1 MKERILAIFYDF
13 DETLVPGYSPE
24 VVFNYLG
31 VDTSKVWNVANNKK
45 NEAKKKGINLDLEL
59 GYLNLVLES
68 AEGKEIKL
76 SNTKLRE
83 LGKNVQLFKG
93 LPEFFGRTKK
103 FVEKN
108 FENTTLEHYIISTGI
123 KEVIAGSA
131 INNEDLTDI
140 FAAEFLE
147 VDGKIKYVARAIGH
161 QKKTE
166 FIYQVNKGV
175 NINHATDVNTR
186 MKQHQRRVHFKDMMF
201 LGDGLT
207 DVPSLSMM
215 KDRGGMPIG
224 VYNPDSQLALKQAT
238 QLIKEERVF
247 FTAPA
252 DYSIG
257 SKLSRKIEKGLHFI
271 ASR

>member
-1 MKERILAIFYDF
+1 
-13 DETLVPGYSPE
+13 
-24 VVFNYLG
+24 
-31 VDTSKVWNVANNKK
+31 
-45 NEAKKKGINLDLEL
+45 L

-68 AEGKEIKL
+68 AETNGIHL
-76 SNTKLRE
+76 SNSKLRD
-83 LGKNVQLFKG
+83 LGKNVELFKG

-103 FVEKN
+103 FVEDN
-108 FENTTLEHYIISTGI
+108 FKDTTLEHYIISTGI
-123 KEVIAGSA
+123 KEVIVGSLV
-131 INNEDLTDI
+131 NCDDLKDI

-147 VDGKIKYVARAIGH
+147 IDGKIKYVARAIGH

-175 NINHATDVNTR
+175 NINPSTDVNTR
-186 MKQHQRRVHFKDMMF
+186 MSQHQRRVQFKDMMF

-215 KDRGGMPIG
+215 KDRGGIPIG
-224 VYNPDSQLALKQAT
+224 VYHPDSQYALEQAT
-238 QLIKEERVF
+238 QLIKEQRVA

-252 DYSIG
+252 DYSKESQL
-257 SKLSRKIEKGLHFI
+257 SKRINNALLFI